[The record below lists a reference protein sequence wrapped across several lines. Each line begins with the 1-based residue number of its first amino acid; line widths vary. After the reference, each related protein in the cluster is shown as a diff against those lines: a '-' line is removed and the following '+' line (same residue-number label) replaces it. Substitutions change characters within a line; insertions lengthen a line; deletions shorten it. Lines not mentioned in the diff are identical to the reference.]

1 MKIGKARGSDLIWES
16 IDHQGEKWFTS
27 KISLYDFSALKT
39 TDQAVSDNLQKLLKN
54 AVRLNP
60 EFLDKWN
67 GFKVITKLEFPRQWG
82 LGSSSTLVHLVAQ
95 WADVHPL
102 ELFFKAFDGSGY
114 DVACAGSDT
123 PIVYYNDEDEV
134 GYTPV
139 SFHPT
144 FAKDLYFIYQGQK
157 QDTAAGITFYLK
169 NAKKRKTLV
178 KEISRI
184 TEEIL
189 GCKTLSDFSG
199 LIEEHESLVSA
210 SLGLTPVKQDRFSDY
225 WGSIKSLGA
234 WGGDFIL
241 ATSDRGIEAT
251 KEYFEGKGCP
261 VIIPFSKMLYQ
272 KKESAVKFI
281 GSERKYNLYT

>member
-1 MKIGKARGSDLIWES
+1 MKVSKARGSDLIWES

-39 TDQAVSDNLQKLLKN
+39 TDQAVSDNLQKILKN

-102 ELFFKAFDGSGY
+102 ELFFKAYNGSGY

-144 FAKDLYFIYQGQK
+144 FAKNLYFIYQGQK
-157 QDTAAGITFYLK
+157 QNTAAGIAFYLK

-178 KEISRI
+178 KEVTRI

-189 GCKTLSDFSG
+189 ECKSLTDFAS
-199 LIEEHESLVSA
+199 LIEEHESAVSA

-241 ATSDRGIEAT
+241 ATSDRGAEET
-251 KEYFEGKGCP
+251 KEYFAGKGCP
-261 VIIPFSKMLYQ
+261 VVIPYGKMLYQ
-272 KKESAVKFI
+272 KKESAVL
-281 GSERKYNLYT
+281 SS

>member
-1 MKIGKARGSDLIWES
+1 MKVGKARGSDLIWES
-16 IDHQGEKWFTS
+16 IDHQGEKWFSS

-39 TDQAVSDNLQKLLKN
+39 TDQRISDTLQKILKN

-67 GFKVITKLEFPRQWG
+67 GFKVVTKLEFPRQWG

-114 DVACAGSDT
+114 DVACAGSET
-123 PIVYYNDEDEV
+123 PIVYYNDAEEV

-139 SFHPT
+139 SFNPAFT
-144 FAKDLYFIYQGQK
+144 KNLYFIYQGQK
-157 QDTAAGITFYLK
+157 QDTAAGISYYLK
-169 NAKKRKTLV
+169 NAKNRKTLV
-178 KEISRI
+178 KEITRI
-184 TEEIL
+184 TEAIL
-189 GCKTLSDFSG
+189 DSKTLNDFAG
-199 LIEEHESLVSA
+199 LIEEHETLISA
-210 SLGLTPVKQDRFSDY
+210 SLGLTPVKKDRFNDY

-241 ATSDRGIEAT
+241 VTSDRDTEET
-251 KEYFEGKGCP
+251 KEYFERNGCP
-261 VIIPFSKMLYQ
+261 VIIPFDKMLYQ
-272 KKESAVKFI
+272 KKESAVL
-281 GSERKYNLYT
+281 SS